1 MHFIN
6 EALIE
11 VYGKAASRK
20 SIVVSGGRG
29 DFRGR
34 LGFQFSHLVNEIL
47 YNWTKEAVRGP
58 PLQLNILPAAHLSCW
73 GLSPNHEVRG
83 AAV

>member
-1 MHFIN
+1 M
-6 EALIE
+6 AAT
-11 VYGKAASRK
+11 GK
-20 SIVVSGGRG
+20 SGGWG
-29 DFRGR
+29 DFRAQ

-47 YNWTKEAVRGP
+47 NNWTKEAVRGP
-58 PLQLNILPAAHLSCW
+58 PLQTLYIPRAAHLSCW